1 MEVNVEEFYRIKRLP
16 PYVFS
21 IINDLKLKLR
31 REGEDIVDLGMGNP
45 DIPTPQ
51 HIVDKAAEALYNPRN
66 HRYSASK
73 GIYKLRLAICNRYK
87 KKYNVDLDPETE
99 AVTTIGVKEGFA
111 HLILA
116 ITNPGTSVIVPDPFY
131 PIHFYSVVIA
141 GGDVRTLPLSEEE
154 EFIFNLEKTIK
165 ASWPPPKVLVLSYPH
180 NPTTRSVNIKF
191 FEKIVEFAKEYKMYV
206 IHDFAYADISFDGY
220 DPPSILQVKGAKDVC
235 IEFYSMSK
243 SYSMAGWRIGFA
255 VGNKTL
261 IHALARLKSYLDYG
275 VFQPLQIASI
285 HALNSDDSCISEI
298 CEIYRR
304 RRDKLIDGLNRIG
317 WKVNPPKATMFVW
330 AEIPEQYK
338 KMGSLEFSKFLI
350 KEAKV
355 AVSPGIGFGEYGEGY
370 VRFAL
375 VENELR
381 IQQAI
386 RGIKRVL

>member
-1 MEVNVEEFYRIKRLP
+1 MEEFYRIKRLP

-21 IINDLKLKLR
+21 IVNDLKLKLR

-51 HIVDKAAEALYNPRN
+51 HIVDKAAESLYNPKN

-87 KKYNVDLDPETE
+87 EKYNVDLDPETE

-116 ITNPGTSVIVPDPFY
+116 ITNPGTSIIVPDPFY
-131 PIHFYSVVIA
+131 PIHFYSVIIA
-141 GGDVRTLPLSEEE
+141 GGDVRSIPLSEEE
-154 EFIFNLEKTIK
+154 EFIYNLEKTIK

-180 NPTTRSVNIKF
+180 NPTTRCVDLDF
-191 FEKIVEFAKEYKMYV
+191 FEKIVEFAKENKMYI
-206 IHDFAYADISFDGY
+206 IHDFAYADIAFDGY
-220 DPPSILQVKGAKDVC
+220 TPPSILQVKGAKDVC
-235 IEFYSMSK
+235 VEFYSMSK

-255 VGNKTL
+255 LGNKTL

-285 HALNSDDSCISEI
+285 HALNSDQSCVQEI
-298 CEIYRR
+298 CDIYKK

-317 WKVNPPKATMFVW
+317 WKVKPPKATMFVW
-330 AEIPEQYK
+330 AEIPEKYK

-375 VENELR
+375 VENEHR
-381 IQQAI
+381 ILQAV

>member
-1 MEVNVEEFYRIKRLP
+1 MEEFYRIKRLP
-16 PYVFS
+16 PYVFA
-21 IINDLKLKLR
+21 IVNDLKMKLR

-73 GIYKLRLAICNRYK
+73 GIFKLRLAICNRYK
-87 KKYNVDLDPETE
+87 ERYNVDLDPETE
-99 AVTTIGVKEGFA
+99 AVATIGVKEGFA

-131 PIHFYSVVIA
+131 PIHFYSVIIS
-141 GGDVRTLPLSEEE
+141 GGDVRTLPLSEGE
-154 EFIFNLEKTIK
+154 EFLYNLEKTIK
-165 ASWPPPKVLVLSYPH
+165 ESWPPPKVLVLSFPH
-180 NPTTRSVNIKF
+180 NPTTNCVDINF
-191 FEKIVEFAKEYKMYV
+191 FEKIVDFAKENKIFI

-220 DPPSILQVKGAKDVC
+220 TPPSILQVKGAKDICV
-235 IEFYSMSK
+235 EFYSMSK
-243 SYSMAGWRIGFA
+243 SFSMAGWRVGFA

-261 IHALARLKSYLDYG
+261 IHALARIKSYLDYG

-285 HALNSDDSCISEI
+285 HALNSDQGCVKEI
-298 CEIYRR
+298 CEIYKK
-304 RRDKLIDGLNRIG
+304 RRDKLVDGLNRIG
-317 WKVNPPKATMFVW
+317 WKVKSPKGTMFLW
-330 AEIPEQYK
+330 AEIPEKYK

>member
-1 MEVNVEEFYRIKRLP
+1 MEEFYRIKRLP
-16 PYVFS
+16 PYVFN
-21 IINDLKLKLR
+21 IVNDLKIKLR

-51 HIVDKAAEALYNPRN
+51 HIVDKAAEAIYNPRN

-87 KKYNVDLDPETE
+87 NKYNVDLDPETE
-99 AVTTIGVKEGFA
+99 AIVTIGAKEGFA

-116 ITNPGTSVIVPDPFY
+116 IVNPGTSIIVPDPYY
-131 PIHFYSVVIA
+131 PIHFYSVIIA
-141 GGDVRTLPLSEEE
+141 GGDVRTFPLSEDQD
-154 EFIFNLEKTIK
+154 EFIYNLEKTVK
-165 ASWPPPKVLVLSYPH
+165 QSWPTPKVIVLSFPH
-180 NPTTRSVNIKF
+180 NPTTMCVSLDF
-191 FEKIVEFAKEYKMYV
+191 FEKIVDFARENNLYI
-206 IHDFAYADISFDGY
+206 IHDFAYADIAFDGY
-220 DPPSILQVKGAKDVC
+220 TPPSILQIKGAKDICV
-235 IEFYSMSK
+235 EFYSMSK

-261 IHALARLKSYLDYG
+261 IHALARIKSYLDYG
-275 VFQPLQIASI
+275 IFQPLQIAAI
-285 HALNSDDSCISEI
+285 HALNSDQKCVEEI
-298 CEIYRR
+298 VEIYRK
-304 RRDKLIDGLNRIG
+304 RRDKLVSGLNRIG
-317 WKVNPPKATMFVW
+317 WNVISPKATMFVW
-330 AEIPEQYK
+330 AKIPEK
-338 KMGSLEFSKFLI
+338 FEKMGSLEFSKFLI

-381 IQQAI
+381 ILQAI

>member
-1 MEVNVEEFYRIKRLP
+1 MEEFYRIKRLP
-16 PYVFS
+16 PYVFA
-21 IINDLKLKLR
+21 IVNDLKLKLR

-73 GIYKLRLAICNRYK
+73 GISKLRLAICNRYK
-87 KKYNVDLDPETE
+87 KRYNVDLDPETE
-99 AVTTIGVKEGFA
+99 AVVTIGVKEGFA

-131 PIHFYSVVIA
+131 PIHFYSVIIS
-141 GGDVRTLPLSEEE
+141 GGDVRTLPLSEGE
-154 EFIFNLEKTIK
+154 EFLYNLEKTIK
-165 ASWPPPKVLVLSYPH
+165 ESWPPPKVLVLSFPH
-180 NPTTRSVNIKF
+180 NPTTNCVDISF
-191 FEKIVEFAKEYKMYV
+191 FEKIVDFAKENKIFI

-220 DPPSILQVKGAKDVC
+220 TPPSILQVKGAKDIS

-243 SYSMAGWRIGFA
+243 SFSMAGWRVGFA

-261 IHALARLKSYLDYG
+261 INALARIKSYLDYG

-285 HALNSDDSCISEI
+285 HALNSDQSCVKEI
-298 CEIYRR
+298 CKIYKS
-304 RRDKLIDGLNRIG
+304 RRDKLVEGLNRIG
-317 WKVNPPKATMFVW
+317 WKVKSPKATMFLW
-330 AEIPEQYK
+330 AEIPEKYK

>member
-21 IINDLKLKLR
+21 IVNDLKLKLR

-180 NPTTRSVNIKF
+180 NPTTRSVDIKF
-191 FEKIVEFAKEYKMYV
+191 FEKIVEFAKEYNMYV

-220 DPPSILQVKGAKDVC
+220 EPPSILQVKGAKDVC
-235 IEFYSMSK
+235 VEFYSMSK

-285 HALNSDDSCISEI
+285 HALNSDDSCIAEI

-338 KMGSLEFSKFLI
+338 EMGSLEFSKFLI

>member
-16 PYVFS
+16 PYVFA
-21 IINDLKLKLR
+21 IVNDLKLKLR

-73 GIYKLRLAICNRYK
+73 GIFKLRLAICNRYK
-87 KKYNVDLDPETE
+87 ERYNVDLDPETE
-99 AVTTIGVKEGFA
+99 AVATIGVKEGFA

-131 PIHFYSVVIA
+131 PIHFYSVIIS
-141 GGDVRTLPLSEEE
+141 GGDVRTLPLSEGE
-154 EFIFNLEKTIK
+154 EFLYNLEKTIK
-165 ASWPPPKVLVLSYPH
+165 ESWPPPKVLVLSFPH
-180 NPTTRSVNIKF
+180 NPTTNCVDINF
-191 FEKIVEFAKEYKMYV
+191 FEKIVDFAKENKIFI

-220 DPPSILQVKGAKDVC
+220 TPPSILQVKGAKDIS

-243 SYSMAGWRIGFA
+243 SFSMAGWRVGFA

-261 IHALARLKSYLDYG
+261 INALARIKSYLDYG

-285 HALNSDDSCISEI
+285 HALNSDQSCVKEI
-298 CEIYRR
+298 REIYKS
-304 RRDKLIDGLNRIG
+304 RRDKLVEGLNRIG
-317 WKVNPPKATMFVW
+317 WKVKSPKATMFLW
-330 AEIPEQYK
+330 AEIPEKYK